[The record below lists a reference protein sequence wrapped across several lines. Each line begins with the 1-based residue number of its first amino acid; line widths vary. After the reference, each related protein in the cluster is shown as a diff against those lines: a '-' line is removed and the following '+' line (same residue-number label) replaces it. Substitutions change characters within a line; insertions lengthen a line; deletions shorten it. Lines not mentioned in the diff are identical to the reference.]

1 MLLEISIPVELRT
14 GKRYNKSMQTV
25 FIIGFVVI
33 GAVLT
38 CLASM
43 RPRRSVLS
51 RFELERRKEQG
62 NEGAADELRRECM
75 LDDVMSLRRVL
86 EALFVV
92 FMVMSSVAAF
102 GPIIGVV
109 VALAVAL
116 MYGRIAQLEFVHNV
130 SQRAYEQIEPGLL
143 DFIEK
148 HPQVSKV
155 LKSVTTETAEP
166 IISSREEFAHLVQR
180 SNLVLSPDERNLIV
194 NSLEF
199 DSKTVEQIM
208 TPRGV
213 VETVSATDVLGP
225 LLLDELHRTGHSRF
239 PVIDGDIDHVV
250 GTLHIKDLLT
260 LRDKDTETADKA
272 MDKKVYYINQDQNL
286 KHALNAFIKSRHHL
300 FIVVNGYR
308 ETVGIVTLENVMEA
322 LLGHKIVDEFDLHD
336 DLRTV
341 AERNS
346 KTNNNPPDRT
356 DV

>member
-1 MLLEISIPVELRT
+1 MVLEISILVELQT
-14 GKRYNKSMQTV
+14 GKQYNENMQTV
-25 FIIGFVVI
+25 FIIEFVII

-51 RFELERRKEQG
+51 RFELERRKELG

-75 LDDVMSLRRVL
+75 LDDVMSLGRIL
-86 EALFVV
+86 EALFLV
-92 FMVMSSVAAF
+92 FTVLASVAAF
-102 GPIIGVV
+102 GPIVGVIVALV
-109 VALAVAL
+109 VALT
-116 MYGRIAQLEFVHNV
+116 YGRIAQFEFVHNI
-130 SQRAYEQIEPGLL
+130 SQRMYEQLEPGLIN
-143 DFIEK
+143 FVEK
-148 HPQVSKV
+148 HPQVSRV
-155 LKSVTTETAEP
+155 LKSVTTETGEP
-166 IISSREEFAHLVQR
+166 LISSREEFAHVVQR
-180 SNLVLSPDERNLIV
+180 ATMVLSSDERNLIV

-199 DSKTVEQIM
+199 DNKTVEQIM

-213 VETVSATDVLGP
+213 VETVSVTDVLGP

-260 LRDKDTETADKA
+260 LRDKESGTAAQA
-272 MDKKVYYINQDQNL
+272 MDKKVYYINQDQSL

-300 FIVVNGYR
+300 FVVVNGYR
-308 ETVGIVTLENVMEA
+308 ETVGIVTLEDVMEA

-336 DLRTV
+336 DLRVV
-341 AERNS
+341 AERS
-346 KTNNNPPDRT
+346 AKSNNNPPDHT